1 MKREYSKTPNGALE
15 RWSAED
21 KWLNNCM
28 LVSYCPF
35 EQLFKCRIVAMSQI
49 RFCFLSPCCRVAIMR

>member
-28 LVSYCPF
+28 LVSYCLF
-35 EQLFKCRIVAMSQI
+35 EQLFNLHNANRIIAGNG
-49 RFCFLSPCCRVAIMR
+49 RTKK